1 MPTTILGKSRTGK
14 ADSHGGG
21 MGTILCGVLT
31 LLLLSAE
38 VGVAQRRVAPD
49 SLRHIQ
55 DMTPRSGPPGTLV
68 SIHTENLPLQGSV
81 HIGVGA
87 VGAGFETLA
96 QSTQGEWGEIS
107 ASVRIPLSA
116 RWDQPLF
123 LIIFNGNFSPTGIS
137 DPFLVTNAEGMV
149 RRRGRITDEGV
160 YCVTMRDEDDT
171 LYTLTGE
178 LGSVQPGD
186 EVVAEGVYVDS
197 GACPLGSTIADARL
211 VVGRGSQLRLR

>member
-1 MPTTILGKSRTGK
+1 MPTANGEVGKSG
-14 ADSHGGG
+14 AGSVAGA
-21 MGTILCGVLT
+21 MGTMLCGVLT

-49 SLRHIQ
+49 SLRRIQ
-55 DMTPRSGPPGTLV
+55 DMAPRSGPPGTLV

-96 QSTQGEWGEIS
+96 RSTQGEWGEIS
-107 ASVRIPLSA
+107 ASVRIPLDA
-116 RWDQPLF
+116 TWDQPLF

-137 DPFLVTNAEGMV
+137 DPFHVTNADGMV
-149 RRRGRITDEGV
+149 RRRGRITDEGGD
-160 YCVTMRDEDDT
+160 CVTMRDEDDT
-171 LYTLTGE
+171 FYTLTGE

-186 EVVAEGVYVDS
+186 EVVVEGVYIDS
-197 GACPLGSTIADARL
+197 GACPQGSTIADARL
-211 VVGRGSQLRLR
+211 VGGQSSQLRLR

>member
-1 MPTTILGKSRTGK
+1 MPTTILGKICRSK
-14 ADSHGGG
+14 ADSHGGAVA
-21 MGTILCGVLT
+21 TTLWGVLT
-31 LLLLSAE
+31 VLLLSAE
-38 VGVAQRRVAPD
+38 VAVAQRRVAPD
-49 SLRHIQ
+49 SLRRIQ
-55 DMTPRSGPPGTLV
+55 EMAPRSGPPGTLV

-87 VGAGFETLA
+87 VGAGFETLT

-137 DPFLVTNAEGMV
+137 DPFHVTNADGMV

-160 YCVTMRDEDDT
+160 DCVTMRGEDDT

-178 LGSVQPGD
+178 LGALRLGD
-186 EVVAEGVYVDS
+186 EVVVEGVYVDS
-197 GACPLGSTIADARL
+197 GACPRGSTIADARL
-211 VVGRGSQLRLR
+211 VVGGSSQPRLR

>member
-1 MPTTILGKSRTGK
+1 MPTANGEVGKSG
-14 ADSHGGG
+14 AGSVAGA
-21 MGTILCGVLT
+21 MGTMLCGVLT

-49 SLRHIQ
+49 SLRRIQ
-55 DMTPRSGPPGTLV
+55 DMAPRSGPPGTLV

-96 QSTQGEWGEIS
+96 RSTQGEWGEIS
-107 ASVRIPLSA
+107 ASVRIPLDA
-116 RWDQPLF
+116 TWDQPLF

-137 DPFLVTNAEGMV
+137 DPFHVTNADGMV
-149 RRRGRITDEGV
+149 RRRGRITDEGGD
-160 YCVTMRDEDDT
+160 CVTMRDEDDT
-171 LYTLTGE
+171 FYTLTGE

-186 EVVAEGVYVDS
+186 EVVVEGVYIDS
-197 GACPLGSTIADARL
+197 GTCPRGSTIADARL
-211 VVGRGSQLRLR
+211 VGGRGSQLRLR